1 MDLKQLTTFMQVAE
15 LGSLSKASDR
25 LRIVQPALSRQIRML
40 EEELKVTLFSRHG
53 RGMILTHAGEML
65 RERAASILRQIEE
78 TRTDLSLE
86 AGSVRG
92 QVILGVPPTVGDV
105 LATRLIE
112 RFLQR
117 YPEVQLRVVTAFS
130 GYLLDWLHSS
140 EIDIA
145 VIYGTEQGANIRFTP
160 LLVENLYFITQGQNR
175 GRRQDAVPFRELAAQ
190 KLILPGPQHGLR
202 ILIENEARRK
212 GLNLTIPVEAD
223 ALQVLKGLVA
233 KGLGATVLPMPAVH
247 QDVLEGKLAACS
259 VVDPQLSR
267 KLVIARPMGRK
278 ASLAVQR
285 FQEVLQQEVAAMV
298 EEGVWEGKL
307 WGSSGEC
314 SMAPGPLSLRP

>member
-53 RGMILTHAGEML
+53 RGMVLTHAGEML
-65 RERAASILRQIEE
+65 RERAASILRQVEE
-78 TRTDLSLE
+78 TRADLSLE

-105 LATRLIE
+105 LATRLIQ
-112 RFLQR
+112 RFLQC
-117 YPEVQLRVVTAFS
+117 YPEVRLRVVTAFS

-145 VIYGTEQGANIRFTP
+145 VLYGTEQGANIRFTP
-160 LLVENLYFITQGQNR
+160 LLVENLYFITQGQATR
-175 GRRQDAVPFRELAAQ
+175 GQHAAISFAELSEQ

-202 ILIENEARRK
+202 ILIENEAARK
-212 GLNLTIPVEAD
+212 GLNLTIPVEVD

-233 KGLGATVLPMPAVH
+233 AGIGGTVLPMPAVH
-247 QDVLEGKLAACS
+247 QEVLEGKLAACW
-259 VVDPQLSR
+259 VVDPHLSR

-285 FQEVLQQEVAAMV
+285 FQELLQREVAAMV

-307 WGSSGEC
+307 LGT
-314 SMAPGPLSLRP
+314 LSQPA

>member
-1 MDLKQLTTFMQVAE
+1 MDLRQLTTFMQVAE

-25 LRIVQPALSRQIRML
+25 LRIAQPALSRQIRLL
-40 EEELKVTLFSRHG
+40 EEDLKVTLFTRHG
-53 RGMILTHAGEML
+53 RGMVLTHAGEML
-65 RERAASILRQIEE
+65 RERAGGILRQIEE
-78 TRTDLSLE
+78 TRADLSLE
-86 AGSVRG
+86 AGAVRG

-117 YPEVQLRVVTAFS
+117 YPQVRLRVVTAFS

-145 VIYGTEQGANIRFTP
+145 VLYGTEQGANIRFTP
-160 LLVENLYFITQGQNR
+160 LLVENLYFVTQGGAAAGQH
-175 GRRQDAVPFRELAAQ
+175 AAIPFAELSRQ

-202 ILIENEARRK
+202 ILIEKEAERK
-212 GLNLTIPVEAD
+212 GLPLTIPVEVD
-223 ALQVLKGLVA
+223 ALQVLKGLVDA
-233 KGLGATVLPMPAVH
+233 GIGGTVLPMPAVH
-247 QDVLEGKLAACS
+247 QEVLAGRLAVFS
-259 VVDPQLSR
+259 VVEPHLSR

-285 FQEVLQQEVAAMV
+285 FQELLQQEVAAMV
-298 EEGVWEGKL
+298 EAGVWEGKL
-307 WGSSGEC
+307 LGG
-314 SMAPGPLSLRP
+314 LRDPA